1 MDVVIVRNPPGY
13 YVRTRRSAV
22 LLPYG
27 DELTVLSV
35 ANQFSAMYLVLEKTN
50 SLGKLQDLYEKPE
63 GNPTFVYL
71 GEVNGARL
79 FRVAVAPRG

>member
-1 MDVVIVRNPPGY
+1 
-13 YVRTRRSAV
+13 
-22 LLPYG
+22 
-27 DELTVLSV
+27 
-35 ANQFSAMYLVLEKTN
+35 MYLVLEKTN